1 MRDMHLEIDARLDGM
16 AVLPSPLVDRQIE
29 TVVVVM
35 RRPIKAY
42 AALHKSIALVRSL
55 SGFSKHSAAILV
67 AELPN
72 IAKLTPEVRFS
83 TQVRPLGDQGLS
95 Q

>member
-1 MRDMHLEIDARLDGM
+1 
-16 AVLPSPLVDRQIE
+16 
-29 TVVVVM
+29 VVVVM
-35 RRPIKAY
+35 RRLIKAC
-42 AALHKSIALVRSL
+42 AALHKSIALVRSI

-72 IAKLTPEVRFS
+72 IAKLTPEVRIS

-95 Q
+95 H